1 MPPAT
6 SYVLNKLSLL
16 LPVFLLPALSACS
29 TSPKAQFRP
38 LPVEAGKASV
48 YVYRPKHFS
57 NALYA
62 PELFINDA
70 FRLQIKNG
78 RMVHFS
84 LPAGQTRFE
93 LQSDYSTTGNSQIS
107 LDLQPA
113 KTYFIRI
120 DTSLALD
127 DSASYKPYRRGF
139 ILLEVPATRA
149 TGEIAE
155 CCQPSGTTGDKTSSD
170 SEHGDAGETTQK
182 PAASRFSTEKTSNPF
197 SH

>member
-16 LPVFLLPALSACS
+16 LPVFLLPALIACS
-29 TSPKAQFRP
+29 TSPRGEFRP
-38 LPVEAGKASV
+38 LPVESGKASV

-78 RMVHFS
+78 RMLHFS
-84 LPAGQTRFE
+84 LPAGETRFE
-93 LQSDYSTTGNSQIS
+93 LKSDYSTAGNSRLG

-127 DSASYKPYRRGF
+127 DGAGYKPYRRGF
-139 ILLEVPATRA
+139 ILLEVPAQKA
-149 TGEIAE
+149 YGEIAE
-155 CCQPSGTTGDKTSSD
+155 CCQPSGSAGDKAL
-170 SEHGDAGETTQK
+170 AGPENGEATQK
-182 PAASRFSTEKTSNPF
+182 PAGSRFSTEKTSNLF
-197 SH
+197 TH